1 MRHAVVGLLWL
12 TIAPAAQGAPLAP
25 PGSCLPTAS
34 DSRFSAQYAERYIRD
49 SEREW
54 AASVATNDASI
65 LRRILANNFVWVLD
79 DQVLGKADAIRFA
92 EEGPEPFLS
101 NEADDV
107 QIRFFGPVAVAQGSE
122 HWTKSRGSRRTGR
135 FIWTDTWLHCGGAW
149 QIVNAQDNPVGPAQP
164 VHGALDP
171 LDAVTAA
178 PASHHIIFENDRVRV
193 LSVTIPPGRTEP
205 VHTHDWPS
213 IMRVEAPQ
221 PITYIHYGR
230 SEGRLVETSRTDQ
243 PMREPAEAEW
253 MEPEGPH
260 AVRNRGTAE
269 YRAIRIELKPAM

>member
-1 MRHAVVGLLWL
+1 MRQVVAGLLWL
-12 TIAPAAQGAPLAP
+12 TIASNAQGAPLVP
-25 PGSCLPTAS
+25 TGSCLPAAS
-34 DSRFSAQYAERYIRD
+34 DSRYSAKDAERYIRD

-92 EEGPEPFLS
+92 EEGPGPFLS

-122 HWTKSRGSRRTGR
+122 HWTKSRGPRRVGR

-149 QIVNAQDNPVGPAQP
+149 QIVNAQDNSVGPAQP
-164 VHGALDP
+164 VPGAPDR
-171 LDAVTAA
+171 LDAVIAA
-178 PASHHIIFENDRVRV
+178 PASHHVIFENDRVRV

-221 PITYIHYGR
+221 PITYIRYAR
-230 SEGRLVETSRTDQ
+230 QDGRLVETGRTERAI
-243 PMREPAEAEW
+243 REPAEAEW

-260 AVRNRGTAE
+260 AVQNRGTAE